1 MHCGANLVRFSGPSP
16 DTTMTKQTAQHQVL
30 DPSLLGRP
38 VHLLPI
44 FAAQLRDD
52 LTQSMRLNM
61 HRRYWGGFQVDDVQF
76 SRIDSATAPSSRWL
90 SFAAPAGQIAFSL
103 ERKVLLSVLNYR
115 YSSGTKSDSVAE
127 VDEAAVRVTA
137 TEERL
142 AVVLGQQLAG
152 ILAGRIEANLP
163 ETNLTPGARLPSGAA
178 VAAEEPVEDYGFKPT
193 TGAQPAKGAWVI
205 VVTLAGATSGV
216 TAGRFWFAL
225 DKQLMASVLRGLLRD
240 RDGGKKRKPAGP
252 LAQRLHLGITG
263 RLASKEV
270 MLGSLYD
277 LQVGDIIPISL
288 HRADVLLE
296 DSRLFTADVT
306 EHKGKLCLTSFE
318 DAE

>member
-1 MHCGANLVRFSGPSP
+1 M
-16 DTTMTKQTAQHQVL
+16 TTTKQTQHQVL

-52 LTQSMRLNM
+52 LAQSMRLNM
-61 HRRYWGGFQVDDVQF
+61 NRRYWGGFQVQDVGF
-76 SRIDSATAPSSRWL
+76 SRLEGNEIRSRWL

-115 YSSGTKSDSVAE
+115 YGSGAKSEAKTE
-127 VDEAAVRVTA
+127 AAPAVDESTVRVTA

-142 AVVLGQQLAG
+142 AVVLGQQLCG
-152 ILAGRIEANLP
+152 TLAGRIELNLP
-163 ETNLTPGARLPSGAA
+163 VIEKPALAEGE
-178 VAAEEPVEDYGFKPT
+178 AEEEGADAEFKPAP
-193 TGAQPAKGAWVI
+193 GSHPPKGTWVI
-205 VVTLAGATSGV
+205 TVTVSE
-216 TAGRFWFAL
+216 TAGGASGQFWFAL
-225 DKQLMASVLRGLLRD
+225 DKNLMASVLRGLLRD
-240 RDGGKKRKPAGP
+240 RDAGKKPRAVAP
-252 LAQRLHLGITG
+252 LAQRLQVGLVG

-270 MLGSLYD
+270 TLGSLYD
-277 LQVGDIIPISL
+277 LQVGDVIPISL
-288 HRADVLLE
+288 ARADVLLE
-296 DSRLFTADVT
+296 DSRLFTAAVT

>member
-1 MHCGANLVRFSGPSP
+1 
-16 DTTMTKQTAQHQVL
+16 MTKSSAHAAQHQVL
-30 DPSLLGRP
+30 DPCLLGRP

-44 FAAQLRDD
+44 FAAQLRED
-52 LTQSMRLNM
+52 LAQSMRLNV
-61 HRRYWGGFQVDDVQF
+61 HRRYWGGFRVDDVQF
-76 SRIDSATAPSSRWL
+76 SRTDGSEARSRWL

-103 ERKVLLSVLNYR
+103 ERKLLLSVLNYR
-115 YSSGTKSDSVAE
+115 YGSGATPKADPAAPPAPP
-127 VDEAAVRVTA
+127 VDESSVRVTA

-163 ETNLTPGARLPSGAA
+163 VNDKTAGSDAEGEAGAGDTT
-178 VAAEEPVEDYGFKPT
+178 EGGFKPT
-193 TGAQPAKGAWVI
+193 PVSQPAKGSWVV
-205 VVTLAGATSGV
+205 VVTLTEVASEV
-216 TAGRFWFAL
+216 SGRFWFAL
-225 DKQLMASVLRGLLRD
+225 DKHLMGSVLRGLLRD
-240 RDGGKKRKPAGP
+240 RDAKKPKSAGP
-252 LAQRLHLGITG
+252 LAQRLQVGLTG

-270 MLGSLYD
+270 MLGNLYD
-277 LQVGDIIPISL
+277 MQVGDIIPISL

-296 DSRLFTADVT
+296 DSRLFTAAVT

>member
-1 MHCGANLVRFSGPSP
+1 
-16 DTTMTKQTAQHQVL
+16 MTKQPAQHQVL

-76 SRIDSATAPSSRWL
+76 SRIDGSNAPNSRWL
-90 SFAAPAGQIAFSL
+90 SFAAPAGQIAFTL

-115 YSSGTKSDSVAE
+115 YGNGSSAAKGDSAVE
-127 VDEAAVRVTA
+127 VDESTIRVTA

-152 ILAGRIEANLP
+152 TLAGRIEANLP
-163 ETNLTPGARLPSGAA
+163 AAKPVADEGAA
-178 VAAEEPVEDYGFKPT
+178 DAAADYGFKPA
-193 TGAQPAKGAWVI
+193 TGVQPAKGAWVI
-205 VVTLAGATSGV
+205 VVTLSETGNGA
-216 TAGRFWFAL
+216 AGRFWFAL
-225 DKQLMASVLRGLLRD
+225 DKHLMASVLRGLLRD
-240 RDGGKKRKPAGP
+240 RDGAKKPKPAGP
-252 LAQRLHLGITG
+252 LAQRLHLGLIG

-277 LQVGDIIPISL
+277 LQVGDVIPISL

-296 DSRLFTADVT
+296 DSRLFTAAVT

>member
-1 MHCGANLVRFSGPSP
+1 M
-16 DTTMTKQTAQHQVL
+16 TTTKQTQHQVL

-38 VHLLPI
+38 VHLLHI

-52 LTQSMRLNM
+52 LAQSMRLNM
-61 HRRYWGGFQVDDVQF
+61 NRRYWGGFQVQDVAF
-76 SRIDSATAPSSRWL
+76 SRLEGNEIRSRWL

-115 YSSGTKSDSVAE
+115 YGSGAKAE
-127 VDEAAVRVTA
+127 AKTDAKAEAATAVDESTVRVTA

-152 ILAGRIEANLP
+152 TLAGRIELNLP
-163 ETNLTPGARLPSGAA
+163 VIDKPALAEGEAGEAA
-178 VAAEEPVEDYGFKPT
+178 ADAEFKPAP
-193 TGAQPAKGAWVI
+193 GSHPPKGTWVI
-205 VVTLAGATSGV
+205 TVTVSEIAGGATGQ
-216 TAGRFWFAL
+216 FWFAL
-225 DKQLMASVLRGLLRD
+225 DKHLMTSVLRGLLRD
-240 RDGGKKRKPAGP
+240 REAGKKPKAVAP
-252 LAQRLHLGITG
+252 LAQRLQVGLIG

-270 MLGSLYD
+270 TLGSLYD
-277 LQVGDIIPISL
+277 LQVGDVIPISL
-288 HRADVLLE
+288 ARADVLLE
-296 DSRLFTADVT
+296 DSRLFTAAVT

>member
-1 MHCGANLVRFSGPSP
+1 
-16 DTTMTKQTAQHQVL
+16 MTKQTQHQVL

-38 VHLLPI
+38 VHLLHI

-61 HRRYWGGFQVDDVQF
+61 NRRYWGGFRVEDVAF
-76 SRIDSATAPSSRWL
+76 SRLEGGEIRSRWI

-103 ERKVLLSVLNYR
+103 ERKVLLSVLNFR
-115 YSSGTKSDSVAE
+115 YGSAKGNDSAAAL
-127 VDEAAVRVTA
+127 DENTVRVTA

-152 ILAGRIEANLP
+152 TLAGRIELNLP
-163 ETNLTPGARLPSGAA
+163 VIDKTASADGDAA
-178 VAAEEPVEDYGFKPT
+178 ADPADTAFKPAP
-193 TGAQPAKGAWVI
+193 GAQPPKGTWTI
-205 VVTLAGATSGV
+205 TVTLADIGSGV
-216 TAGRFWFAL
+216 TGQFWFAL
-225 DKQLMASVLRGLLRD
+225 DKQLMAGVLRGLLRD
-240 RDGGKKRKPAGP
+240 RDAGKKAKPAAP
-252 LAQRLHLGITG
+252 LAQRLQVGLIG

-270 MLGSLYD
+270 QLGALYD
-277 LQVGDIIPISL
+277 LQVGDVIPISL
-288 HRADVLLE
+288 ARADVLLE
-296 DSRLFTADVT
+296 DSRLFTAAVT

>member
-1 MHCGANLVRFSGPSP
+1 M
-16 DTTMTKQTAQHQVL
+16 TTTKQTQHQVL

-38 VHLLPI
+38 VHLLHI

-52 LTQSMRLNM
+52 LAQAMRLNM
-61 HRRYWGGFQVDDVQF
+61 NRRYWGGFRVDDVAF
-76 SRIDSATAPSSRWL
+76 NRLEGSEIRSRWL

-115 YSSGTKSDSVAE
+115 YGSAKPGDSAGA
-127 VDEAAVRVTA
+127 VDEETVRVTA

-152 ILAGRIEANLP
+152 TLAGRIELNLP
-163 ETNLTPGARLPSGAA
+163 VIDKVGAA
-178 VAAEEPVEDYGFKPT
+178 EGEPEAADNEFKPAP
-193 TGAQPAKGAWVI
+193 GSPPPKGTWI
-205 VVTLAGATSGV
+205 ITVTLADVASGV
-216 TAGRFWFAL
+216 NGQFWFAL

-240 RDGGKKRKPAGP
+240 RDAGKKAKPAAP
-252 LAQRLHLGITG
+252 LAQRLQVGLIG

-270 MLGSLYD
+270 QLGSLYD
-277 LQVGDIIPISL
+277 LQVGDVIPISL
-288 HRADVLLE
+288 ARADVLLE
-296 DSRLFTADVT
+296 DSRLFTAAVT

>member
-1 MHCGANLVRFSGPSP
+1 M
-16 DTTMTKQTAQHQVL
+16 TTTKQTQHQVL

-38 VHLLPI
+38 VHLLHI

-61 HRRYWGGFQVDDVQF
+61 NRRYWGGFQVDDVAF
-76 SRIDSATAPSSRWL
+76 TRLEGNEIRSRWL

-103 ERKVLLSVLNYR
+103 ERKVLLSVLNFR
-115 YSSGTKSDSVAE
+115 YGSGAKADTAA
-127 VDEAAVRVTA
+127 VDENMVRVTA

-152 ILAGRIEANLP
+152 TLAGRIELNLP
-163 ETNLTPGARLPSGAA
+163 AGDKPAGEAADNEFKPGPGSHPPKGSWVITVTVADVTSGA
-178 VAAEEPVEDYGFKPT
+178 
-193 TGAQPAKGAWVI
+193 TGQ
-205 VVTLAGATSGV
+205 
-216 TAGRFWFAL
+216 FWFAL

-240 RDGGKKRKPAGP
+240 RDAGKKAKVAAP
-252 LAQRLHLGITG
+252 LAQRLQVGLIG

-270 MLGSLYD
+270 SLGALYD
-277 LQVGDIIPISL
+277 LQVGDVIPISL
-288 HRADVLLE
+288 ARADVLLE
-296 DSRLFTADVT
+296 ESRLFTAAVT